1 MYVPAHFAEDRLPVL
16 QALMQSY
23 PLATLVTLTADGIVA
38 NHIPLKFTLVGPAAA
53 ASGAPPAAPALTA
66 DGSDPGALDV
76 DARSSEP
83 DPLAPDISGGPAL
96 VGVLRGHVARANPI
110 WRDFDPGTDVLAI
123 FQGPQ
128 AYISPS
134 WYATKKE
141 HGRVVPTW
149 NYAVVHAHGRLLVRD
164 DAAWAHAMVDELTRE
179 HESTRP
185 KPWAVSDAP
194 DDYIAQLTRAIVGIE
209 IPVTRLAGKWKTSGN
224 QPVGNRAGAAQG
236 LAASASDNDRRMAAL
251 IAAHDAPSASFVS
264 SSSLG
269 PAVPSAA
276 PRKG

>member
-1 MYVPAHFAEDRLPVL
+1 MYTPAHFAEDRLPVL

-23 PLATLVTLTADGIVA
+23 PLATLVTLTANGLVA
-38 NHIPLKFTLVGPAAA
+38 NHIPLKFTLVEPAA
-53 ASGAPPAAPALTA
+53 ASGPPPAAPAA
-66 DGSDPGALDV
+66 RAIVHGA
-76 DARSSEP
+76 DARSRDP
-83 DPLAPDISGGPAL
+83 DALVADTSAVPAL

-110 WRDFDPGTDVLAI
+110 WRDFDPGTDVMAI

-134 WYATKKE
+134 WYPTKKE

-164 DAAWAHAMVDELTRE
+164 DAAWAHAMVDELTTE
-179 HESTRP
+179 HESKRP
-185 KPWAVSDAP
+185 KPWAVGDAP

-224 QPVGNRAGAAQG
+224 QPAVNRAGVAQG
-236 LAASASDNDRRMAAL
+236 LAAGGSDDDRRMAAL
-251 IAAHDAPSASFVS
+251 IAAHDAPPASTAEPASRVS
-264 SSSLG
+264 VGLPAG
-269 PAVPSAA
+269 PDI
-276 PRKG
+276 G